1 MKKSKSVVSFKELTE
16 EIPDSSTHFDLKFEL
31 AEKPEESVL
40 DSTITL
46 EEPKIGNLLP
56 GFGLPVI
63 SLVEEAQ
70 LLEKDKALALLVGE
84 LEDRQEEEEMLQEEL
99 DRSAASNRA
108 MVHVVGEYEKTIE
121 QLVQEKARQRTVLIA
136 QAEEKKEEVTQVLS
150 EIEDVKRASKDLTKK
165 YSRTKE
171 VISGYVA
178 TEAEL
183 KGEVESLV
191 GRVSERFSSQIRVLK
206 SVSQVRKSGERFELL
221 KADAERQLEEANTRL
236 GEVKV
241 ENYKN
246 RHSLMPQKGLN
257 IAIYIQVK
265 KSKASE
271 LAKLSIMLRKAQMQ
285 VVSLEKEKEQKE
297 AENAELTK
305 ICDDLIS
312 KLD

>member
-1 MKKSKSVVSFKELTE
+1 
-16 EIPDSSTHFDLKFEL
+16 
-31 AEKPEESVL
+31 
-40 DSTITL
+40 
-46 EEPKIGNLLP
+46 
-56 GFGLPVI
+56 
-63 SLVEEAQ
+63 
-70 LLEKDKALALLVGE
+70 
-84 LEDRQEEEEMLQEEL
+84 
-99 DRSAASNRA
+99 
-108 MVHVVGEYEKTIE
+108 MVHVVGEYE
-121 QLVQEKARQRTVLIA
+121 
-136 QAEEKKEEVTQVLS
+136 
-150 EIEDVKRASKDLTKK
+150 
-165 YSRTKE
+165 KE

-191 GRVSERFSSQIRVLK
+191 GR
-206 SVSQVRKSGERFELL
+206 VRKSGERFELL

-236 GEVKV
+236 GE
-241 ENYKN
+241 
-246 RHSLMPQKGLN
+246 
-257 IAIYIQVK
+257 VK

>member
-1 MKKSKSVVSFKELTE
+1 
-16 EIPDSSTHFDLKFEL
+16 
-31 AEKPEESVL
+31 
-40 DSTITL
+40 
-46 EEPKIGNLLP
+46 
-56 GFGLPVI
+56 
-63 SLVEEAQ
+63 
-70 LLEKDKALALLVGE
+70 
-84 LEDRQEEEEMLQEEL
+84 
-99 DRSAASNRA
+99 
-108 MVHVVGEYEKTIE
+108 MVHVVAEYEKTIE
-121 QLVQEKARQRTVLIA
+121 QLVQEKARQKTVLIA

-191 GRVSERFSSQIRVLK
+191 GRV
-206 SVSQVRKSGERFELL
+206 RKSGERFELL

-236 GEVKV
+236 GE
-241 ENYKN
+241 
-246 RHSLMPQKGLN
+246 
-257 IAIYIQVK
+257 VK

>member
-1 MKKSKSVVSFKELTE
+1 M
-16 EIPDSSTHFDLKFEL
+16 
-31 AEKPEESVL
+31 
-40 DSTITL
+40 
-46 EEPKIGNLLP
+46 
-56 GFGLPVI
+56 
-63 SLVEEAQ
+63 
-70 LLEKDKALALLVGE
+70 
-84 LEDRQEEEEMLQEEL
+84 
-99 DRSAASNRA
+99 
-108 MVHVVGEYEKTIE
+108 
-121 QLVQEKARQRTVLIA
+121 
-136 QAEEKKEEVTQVLS
+136 
-150 EIEDVKRASKDLTKK
+150 
-165 YSRTKE
+165 
-171 VISGYVA
+171 
-178 TEAEL
+178 
-183 KGEVESLV
+183 
-191 GRVSERFSSQIRVLK
+191 
-206 SVSQVRKSGERFELL
+206 RKSGERFELL

-246 RHSLMPQKGLN
+246 RQSLMPQKGLN